1 MTVKTKL
8 NQDNGINLN
17 NC

>member
-8 NQDNGINLN
+8 EY
-17 NC
+17 